1 MQAKKSFRI
10 WLVIGIVWLAMLF
23 SPISNGTF
31 AMVSNVY
38 DDCNENPE
46 LCSDENIS
54 DDNKT
59 DAETESTESA
69 SVSVGVGEYIKIVLA
84 LVFVIGL
91 LLVILKFLNKRNLA
105 YQQNTIIKNIGGLS
119 VGQQKSVQLLHIGN
133 RIYVVGVGEDI
144 QLIKEIESA
153 DEVEQLL
160 NQIDQ
165 NQKMVT
171 TTPYIA
177 ELFKKFSK
185 KDQPKDI
192 SNSPKFNDMFSEK
205 LDEMKQ
211 QRSDELE
218 RWKEQERD
226 KR

>member
-1 MQAKKSFRI
+1 MLAKKTFRI
-10 WLVIGIVWLAMLF
+10 WLVVGIVWLAVLF
-23 SPISNGTF
+23 SPISNGAF

-46 LCSDENIS
+46 LCSKENIS
-54 DDNKT
+54 KDNTT
-59 DAETESTESA
+59 DAGTESTDSA
-69 SVSVGVGEYIKIVLA
+69 SVSVGILDYIQIVFA

-91 LLVILKFLNKRNLA
+91 LLVIIKFLNKRNLT
-105 YQQNTIIKNIGGLS
+105 YQQNALVKNIGGLS
-119 VGQQKSVQLLHIGN
+119 IGQQKSVQVLHIGK
-133 RIYVVGVGEDI
+133 RIYVVGVGEDV
-144 QLIKEIESA
+144 QLIKEIDSE

-177 ELFKKFSK
+177 ELFKKMSK
-185 KDQPKDI
+185 KEQPKD
-192 SNSPKFNDMFSEK
+192 SPNFNDMFSEK
-205 LDEMKQ
+205 LDEIKQ

>member
-10 WLVIGIVWLAMLF
+10 WLVIGIVWLTMLF

-177 ELFKKFSK
+177 ELFKNFSK